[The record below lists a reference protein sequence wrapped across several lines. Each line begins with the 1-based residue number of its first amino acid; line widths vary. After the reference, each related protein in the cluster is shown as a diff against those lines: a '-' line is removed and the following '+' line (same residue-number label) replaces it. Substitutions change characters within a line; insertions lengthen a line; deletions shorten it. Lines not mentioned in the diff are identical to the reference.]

1 MIMNLQE
8 IVEGKRQWRTLQ
20 ARVKALSPDYQ
31 VVYKEIQRY
40 LYKVG
45 PVELGEGNLE
55 MLSGLADLFEEGAA
69 AGKHVLE
76 VTGADVAQ
84 FADGLVAGTPTYAD
98 GLQKSTDEYVGRT
111 VDEALRKH
119 MKKMK

>member
-1 MIMNLQE
+1 MNIQE

-20 ARVKALSPDYQ
+20 ARVKALPPDYQ
-31 VVYKEIQRY
+31 AVCKEIQRY

-55 MLSGLADLFEEGAA
+55 MLSGLVDLFEEGAV
-69 AGKHVLE
+69 AGKGVLE

-98 GLQKSTDEYVGRT
+98 AIQRSTDDQVGRA
-111 VDEALRKH
+111 VDEALRKRLE
-119 MKKMK
+119 KMK